1 MDTTDNIT
9 ETVDTQTRKYLKQLA
24 QYTNQTNMY
33 TNQPGWYSQ
42 PTTTTSGNLG
52 TIGSSG
58 NYILTTPQVAGSYK
72 DLFKA
77 PLPKRYVECPDEPR
91 IEEDFLSKEERDSIV
106 YIPRVGAR
114 VSFNSKNGVVRTG
127 TVNGI
132 SVHKPFIRSVECEKG
147 NSVFVNFA
155 ESDWYYVKEPD

>member
-1 MDTTDNIT
+1 MDTTNSIT
-9 ETVDTQTRKYLKQLA
+9 GTVDTTTKDHLNQLA
-24 QYTNQTNMY
+24 QYTDQTNMS

-42 PTTTTSGNLG
+42 PSTQTGGSVG
-52 TIGSSG
+52 TAGSF
-58 NYILTTPQVAGSYK
+58 ILTTPQVAGSYK
-72 DLFKA
+72 DLFKT
-77 PLPKRYVECPDEPR
+77 PLPKRFVERPDEPR

-155 ESDWYYVKEPD
+155 ESDWYYVKENN